1 MSNSKEIEYSDKY
14 EDSQYE
20 YRHVI
25 LPKEIAKQLPQGKN
39 MRLLTE
45 TEWRSLGVQ
54 QSRGWAHYE
63 LHRPEVRNNKSYT
76 LRTLQRISLRS
87 SGSPCVALRC
97 GPGSLIT
104 PLCVSLPS
112 CPLCSLQPHVLL
124 FRRPLGTDPIT
135 GKVVA
140 PPQPLQQQ
148 QQMQMQQQ
156 PAMKKVLAK

>member
-63 LHRPEVRNNKSYT
+63 LHRPEVRDNKET
-76 LRTLQRISLRS
+76 R
-87 SGSPCVALRC
+87 
-97 GPGSLIT
+97 
-104 PLCVSLPS
+104 
-112 CPLCSLQPHVLL
+112 VL
-124 FRRPLGTDPIT
+124 
-135 GKVVA
+135 
-140 PPQPLQQQ
+140 
-148 QQMQMQQQ
+148 
-156 PAMKKVLAK
+156 